1 MTGDG
6 RVEVRPSDPGGVAA
20 AAREVAAGGL
30 AIHAT
35 ETVVSLSGDPAVERA
50 VAFARRLKG
59 YTEPRPFLVLV
70 PDVEAARS
78 LAGAWPAAAE
88 ELAGSFWPGPLTLV
102 AAAGPRAPGPVVSEG
117 GTVALRPASDPV
129 SLALLAALER
139 PLFSTSAN
147 RRGDPPPKTVREA
160 IASLGLRPGGTSAGR
175 RGRDVVAL
183 LEPEGA
189 SPSGAP
195 SSVVDV
201 SVDPPRVVR
210 TGAIAVER
218 LRRVRPDLRV

>member
-1 MTGDG
+1 MTGGG
-6 RVEVRPSDPGGVAA
+6 RVEIRPSDSGGVAA
-20 AAREVAAGGL
+20 AARRIAAGGL
-30 AIHAT
+30 AIHPT
-35 ETVVSLSGDPAVERA
+35 ETVVSLSGDPASVRA

-70 PDVEAARS
+70 PDVEAARN
-78 LAGAWPAAAE
+78 LAAAWPAAAE

-102 AAAGPRAPGPVVSEG
+102 AAAGPRVPEPVVADG
-117 GTVALRPASDPV
+117 GTIAFRPASDPV

-147 RRGDPPPKTVREA
+147 RRGDPPPTMVREA
-160 IASLGLRPGGTSAGR
+160 VASLGLRPCGEPADRSGDAI
-175 RGRDVVAL
+175 VAL
-183 LEPEGA
+183 LEPESA

-195 SSVVDV
+195 SSIVDV

-210 TGAIAVER
+210 AGAIAIECL
-218 LRRVRPDLRV
+218 LRVWPDLQE